1 MHGRKRF
8 KSIPGLKK
16 YICLLLIFEMT
27 KSSCIKRIVA
37 ANRLVILFVAVFIL
51 IIHNNK
57 LIAQATP
64 PPNTFGF
71 IPASIEEF
79 DVAFTLYKK
88 WNLSGQTDFQMV
100 TQGAYSNGNPF
111 AYVQRTVIR
120 PWIVYSGF
128 KNMKLW
134 LGYSHNQKYE
144 IKEAGNYETLEQR
157 IILMSTF
164 SQNLRRGS
172 MFEQARF
179 ETKFFDDKNGI
190 HRTVPRV
197 RARFGVNHFLNQH
210 RAHPVFLSPNL
221 SYFSELMLKFAPED
235 YAPNN
240 FDIFREQ
247 VYYSAGITQNLH
259 FLIGLIAQMQ
269 LHTNG
274 TQFDIYYG
282 PVFSFKWNITPKQR
296 ETFDD
301 VDGGAD

>member
-1 MHGRKRF
+1 M
-8 KSIPGLKK
+8 LAL
-16 YICLLLIFEMT
+16 C
-27 KSSCIKRIVA
+27 
-37 ANRLVILFVAVFIL
+37 
-51 IIHNNK
+51 NNK
-57 LIAQATP
+57 LKAQATP
-64 PPNTFGF
+64 PPYTFGF
-71 IPASIEEF
+71 VPASVEEF
-79 DVAFTLYKK
+79 DVAYPLIKK

-134 LGYSHNQKYE
+134 LGYTHNHKYE
-144 IKEAGNYETLEQR
+144 IEEAGNYETIEQR
-157 IILMSTF
+157 LTLMGTF
-164 SQNLRRGS
+164 SQNLPKGS
-172 MFEQARF
+172 LFEQVRF

-190 HRTVPRV
+190 HRTVPRI
-197 RARFGVNHFLNQH
+197 RGRFGVNHFLNQH
-210 RAHPVFLSPNL
+210 KDHPIFLSPNI

-259 FLIGLIAQMQ
+259 FMIGVIAEIQQ
-269 LHTNG
+269 HTNG

-296 ETFDD
+296 ETFDE